1 MVKKIVFFNNKG
13 GVGKTTLLYHLGY
26 ALEKKGK
33 NILFV
38 DLDPQCNL
46 TASICQDNEIE
57 GFWQSKESVYHSV
70 EPLIKGTGDIKN
82 FEPYKDKDK
91 NVWLLVGDVLLSD
104 FEETLS
110 QGWIDVLGSR
120 ERGFI
125 VTSALF
131 RLIEGSASANNIDY
145 AFIDVGPNLG
155 SLNRAV
161 LLSCDNYLIPL
172 IPDLYSLR
180 GLQNMGETFKR
191 WMDEWKEA
199 VKRFKDKKRES
210 LSFSIQNGTPVFT
223 GHIVQQFNI
232 YRREET
238 RAWSFWKDKIPDHI
252 KKHIVDKVKG
262 DNGELVQDLN
272 SGSYFLGNFR
282 NYHSLIPKSQE
293 KRKPIFYLDTRDDV
307 RGQHIQAVKEC
318 GLAFEK
324 LADKLDKNLIK
335 D

>member
-26 ALEKKGK
+26 ALQERGKK
-33 NILFV
+33 ILFV

-46 TASICQDNEIE
+46 TASICQDDEIE
-57 GFWQSKESVYHSV
+57 DFWQRKESVYHSI
-70 EPLIKGTGDIKN
+70 EPLIKGTGDVKVCR
-82 FEPYKDKDK
+82 PYKDKDK
-91 NVWLLVGDVLLSD
+91 NVWLLIGDILLSD

-120 ERGFI
+120 DRGFL

-131 RLIEGSASANNIDY
+131 RLIEETASANKIDY

-172 IPDLYSLR
+172 IPDLFSLR
-180 GLQNMGETFKR
+180 GLQNMGDTFKR

-199 VKRFKDKKRES
+199 VKRFKEKKEES
-210 LSFSIQNGTPVFT
+210 LDFPIQDGTPVFT
-223 GHIVQQFNI
+223 GYTGQQFNI
-232 YRREET
+232 YRRERT
-238 RAWSFWKDKIPDHI
+238 KAWSFWKDKIPLYI
-252 KKHIVDKVKG
+252 KKYIVDKVKG
-262 DNGELVQDLN
+262 YDGELVRDLN
-272 SGSYFLGNFR
+272 SGSYHLGDFR

-293 KRKPIFYLDTRDDV
+293 KRKPVFYLGPKDGV
-307 RGQHIQAVKEC
+307 LGQHTKTVDEC
-318 GLAFEK
+318 KVAFEE
-324 LADKLDKNLIK
+324 LAEKLDENLN
-335 D
+335 